1 MFPFKSTLVV
11 FENFGYTS
19 VVLQDQ
25 THRLRHR
32 RRAITRARL
41 HHTRLKYLRRA
52 SNHTSKTAIDLLGEW
67 PFARL
72 DHTFC

>member
-1 MFPFKSTLVV
+1 M
-11 FENFGYTS
+11 FENFGYTL
-19 VVLQDQ
+19 VVLQDE
-25 THRLRHR
+25 THRLLHR

-41 HHTRLKYLRRA
+41 HTRLKYLRRA
-52 SNHTSKTAIDLLGEW
+52 FNHTAKTAIDLLDEW